1 MNKTTSMQTETQH
14 KLAEKEINSSI
25 LISAGCG
32 AIPVSYIDIAATITT
47 QMRMVKNL
55 CDIYEVKWD
64 EHIMK
69 GLLSSV
75 LGNIGK
81 RMGASMLKSIPIIG
95 PIAGGFTNAI
105 LSGVSTYAIGHAFIK
120 YIQLNSSIK
129 SVKDIDV
136 KAFTSIYDDFN
147 KKASSVAQMIKDKLR
162 GVGGTPGR
170 SRVRPSQRRVRAQR
184 RQLRD
189 EAGKPHTSAHS
200 ASQRHASIRLTI
212 GNTTPPIASR
222 FGGRRGDTPHPANF
236 RPRGYT
242 SGRSLARGRSSSS
255 DSGWPRFS
263 PGLSAFK
270 GRGITTA
277 SSPLTRP

>member
-162 GVGGTPGR
+162 GVGGTPNDTEKAPKQEDSESVVKYGER
-170 SRVRPSQRRVRAQR
+170 IFGAKEKFHSWLNKANPLIEGKKPIELLLSTEASDHEKVRRLIQI
-184 RQLRD
+184 
-189 EAGKPHTSAHS
+189 
-200 ASQRHASIRLTI
+200 HAESKTK
-212 GNTTPPIASR
+212 AK
-222 FGGRRGDTPHPANF
+222 A
-236 RPRGYT
+236 
-242 SGRSLARGRSSSS
+242 
-255 DSGWPRFS
+255 
-263 PGLSAFK
+263 
-270 GRGITTA
+270 
-277 SSPLTRP
+277 